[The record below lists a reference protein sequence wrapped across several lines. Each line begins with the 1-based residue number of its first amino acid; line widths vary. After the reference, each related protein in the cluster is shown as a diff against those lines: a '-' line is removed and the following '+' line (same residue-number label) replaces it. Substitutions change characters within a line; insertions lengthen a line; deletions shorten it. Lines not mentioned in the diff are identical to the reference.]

1 MNDDI
6 LIDPKESARLEKEA
20 DALLRADAKAK
31 GYIKKTYGYG
41 KYAREAGILTAHDI
55 ATIRHHEFP
64 GDFDRLRRG
73 EDEDDEQSPDV

>member
-1 MNDDI
+1 MRDDAEI
-6 LIDPKESARLEKEA
+6 TAQEARRLEREA

-31 GYIKKTYGYG
+31 GFIKKTYGFG

-64 GDFDRLRRG
+64 GDFARLRRN
-73 EDEDDEQSPDV
+73 EDIDD